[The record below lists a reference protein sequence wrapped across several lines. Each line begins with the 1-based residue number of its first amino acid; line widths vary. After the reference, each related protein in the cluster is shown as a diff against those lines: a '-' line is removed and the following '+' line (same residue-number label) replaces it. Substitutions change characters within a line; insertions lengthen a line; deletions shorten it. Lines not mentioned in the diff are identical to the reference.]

1 MLRRT
6 QRYLVRRKH
15 GQTAWSPN
23 STRSGAAPT
32 NGVTAQEAL
41 QIAYRPMP
49 PSQTVEYEE
58 DFGPSMIIHR
68 EFISSKYRTRMAS
81 DISQLAYSD
90 IELSKSRQQ
99 LADVMNRERRGVAVG
114 AAGEEADRVFF
125 NSDVDD
131 TTREVKSAR
140 FLFNESRMQFC
151 DRFQTFFR
159 ERIERQRSEQ
169 GKMASSSVNAGEEN
183 HFYFSL
189 MEACAV
195 LYGCETVEAREA
207 YYRRFLGLNL
217 DALEAE
223 EAALRSRRA
232 DAAVVDAQLAPMRA
246 TRAAAAAGEE
256 SRDVLLAAA
265 HNASQQAGAQ
275 RDGTHSVTTVPRSSM
290 EVVQDIIDALPP
302 LFPSSM
308 SSTEKAQGDSTVT
321 NSNSADQQRTGSC
334 RAGDGAST
342 DTSTHLD
349 ASSSPPLSSVTEPT
363 VSAAHLREDVAPLYR
378 AYLAHARGESPV
390 GSYDVTTI
398 GAHAAH
404 AERRRWRS
412 LMDKVAAE
420 QYHQLTPAELE
431 DAYVLN
437 QQLHT
442 VKFFEL
448 KVGDTVREIMQLL
461 QRGSGAGSSGDRD
474 TPLETSPTH
483 PERRV

>member
-6 QRYLVRRKH
+6 LWCLVRQKH
-15 GQTAWSPN
+15 GQKAWSPN
-23 STRSGAAPT
+23 STSGGAAPT

-49 PSQTVEYEE
+49 PAQTVEYEE

-68 EFISSKYRTRMAS
+68 EFISAKYRTRMAS

-90 IELSKSRQQ
+90 VELSRSRRQ
-99 LADVMNRERRGVAVG
+99 LADVMNRERRGVLVG
-114 AAGEEADRVFF
+114 AAGEEADRVLF

-140 FLFNESRMQFC
+140 FLFNEQRMQFC

-159 ERIERQRSEQ
+159 ERIERQKNQLDGST
-169 GKMASSSVNAGEEN
+169 ASGQVDAGDDN

-195 LYGCETVEAREA
+195 LHGCEAAEAREA

-223 EAALRSRRA
+223 DEALRSRLV
-232 DAAVVDAQLAPMRA
+232 DAAAVEAQLAPSTSKGSER
-246 TRAAAAAGEE
+246 EQD
-256 SRDVLLAAA
+256 RDALLAASCSGKRPQDGLG
-265 HNASQQAGAQ
+265 ASQSAAV
-275 RDGTHSVTTVPRSSM
+275 DSKSST
-290 EVVQDIIDALPP
+290 EVVQDIIGALPP
-302 LFPSSM
+302 LFPSSLAPSTAAETTTRSREEKEEESLRPSPTAPEVALAASASLP
-308 SSTEKAQGDSTVT
+308 SSSESATT
-321 NSNSADQQRTGSC
+321 NST
-334 RAGDGAST
+334 
-342 DTSTHLD
+342 
-349 ASSSPPLSSVTEPT
+349 
-363 VSAAHLREDVAPLYR
+363 AHLSDDIAPLYR

-390 GSYDVTTI
+390 GSYDTTTI
-398 GAHAAH
+398 GAHAEH

-412 LMDKVAAE
+412 LMDKIAAE
-420 QYHQLTPAELE
+420 EYHNLTPTELE
-431 DAYVLN
+431 DAYILN

-442 VKFFEL
+442 VKFFDL
-448 KVGDTVREIMQLL
+448 KVGDTVREIVQLL
-461 QRGSGAGSSGDRD
+461 QRGSSSSADRD

-483 PERRV
+483 PERRM